1 MVRRSAGG
9 KVSVIGRRDVLLGA
23 GAATLVAALLSG
35 AKGAAAQDKPNGWE
49 DIVKKLMGDA
59 KPVDGKIAID
69 LPEIAESGNTVPFT
83 VTVDSP
89 MTDASHVKSV
99 SILSTKN
106 PSPLIGTFHFA
117 PEAGKASITSR
128 MRLAGTQD
136 VVTLAAMSDGRF
148 IMSKRMIKVT
158 IGGCGG

>member
-1 MVRRSAGG
+1 MSKGRVE
-9 KVSVIGRRDVLLGA
+9 VLGRRDVLIGA
-23 GAATLVAALLSG
+23 GAAALVASLL
-35 AKGAAAQDKPNGWE
+35 GAAGAVHAQDKPNGWE

-59 KPVDGKIAID
+59 KAVDGKVAIE

-83 VTVDSP
+83 VTVDSA
-89 MTDASHVKSV
+89 MTAESHVKTI

-106 PSPLIGTFHFA
+106 PAPLVGSFHFM
-117 PEAGKASITSR
+117 PEAGKASVTSR

-136 VVTLAAMSDGRF
+136 VVTLVAMSDGRF
-148 IMSKRMIKVT
+148 IMSKRLVKVT